1 MTPPFETEKMLPL
14 LKRVSRSFYLSLR
27 MLSGSVRPTLGLA
40 YLLARAS
47 DSIADAAS
55 APAEFR
61 SRLLE
66 GLPHA
71 WPRDEAQNLGRLPDG
86 ENALLESL
94 PSLLQ
99 QLDASPDREEILD
112 VWKTILS
119 GQIFDLHRFGPGA
132 SPLTL
137 EEAVR
142 YTGQVAGCV
151 GKFWTLVCFK
161 HVPGYSRESCE
172 TMCGLGFD
180 FGCGLQWVNI
190 LRDRHADGAAGRV
203 YVTEENFPAAMRVA
217 RANLAAGT
225 RYASLVRSRRLRAA
239 CRLPLEIGRR
249 TLDLVEAN
257 PRAPRLKVGRGFVW
271 LSLAR
276 ALWH

>member
-1 MTPPFETEKMLPL
+1 M
-14 LKRVSRSFYLSLR
+14 
-27 MLSGSVRPTLGLA
+27 
-40 YLLARAS
+40 
-47 DSIADAAS
+47 
-55 APAEFR
+55 
-61 SRLLE
+61 
-66 GLPHA
+66 
-71 WPRDEAQNLGRLPDG
+71 
-86 ENALLESL
+86 
-94 PSLLQ
+94 
-99 QLDASPDREEILD
+99 
-112 VWKTILS
+112 
-119 GQIFDLHRFGPGA
+119 
-132 SPLTL
+132 
-137 EEAVR
+137 
-142 YTGQVAGCV
+142 